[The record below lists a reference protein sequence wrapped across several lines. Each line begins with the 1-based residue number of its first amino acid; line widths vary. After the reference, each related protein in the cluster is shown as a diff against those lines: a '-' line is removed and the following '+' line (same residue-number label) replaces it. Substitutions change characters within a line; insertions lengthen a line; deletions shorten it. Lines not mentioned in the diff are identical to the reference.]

1 MNNSSEHILFEKNI
15 IINSFK
21 TDDVT
26 DVIDSNV
33 KPSIIFPLEI
43 NIPKTNMPVQKDKDK
58 NNISSV
64 NEFFFSLY

>member
-15 IINSFK
+15 VVNSFK

-26 DVIDSNV
+26 DIIDSNV